1 MCGPEGTTVSGV
13 SSEGES
19 VYQPCPLASLS
30 FLPLHILLLDSGKSW
45 AQLKAILL
53 VKIRRSLHL
62 LSHLL
67 IFAARDPDSAD
78 SSPLCLQLNP
88 GSESATWI
96 IGHGYC
102 SIAG

>member
-1 MCGPEGTTVSGV
+1 MRPEGTTVSRV

-19 VYQPCPLASLS
+19 VYQLFPLASLS
-30 FLPLHILLLDSGKSW
+30 FLPLSILLPNGNKSW

-53 VKIRRSLHL
+53 VKIRSSLHL

-67 IFAARDPDSAD
+67 IFAARDPNSAD
-78 SSPLCLQLNP
+78 SSPLCLQLDR
-88 GSESATWI
+88 GSESVTWI
-96 IGHGYC
+96 IGHGYW